1 MKSYLRILFI
11 ALVLFPSTVVA
22 GDFTCNIQGDIVSS
36 YLWRGMPQ
44 AGFSMQPSVT
54 LAYKGLSLSAGGNVE
69 LTKDGQ
75 RELDW
80 NLDYNITD
88 NLCLE
93 ISDNWSVVGGNSKG
107 YFYYRKDTEHS
118 WEARVTYTLPIEKF
132 PLSLSWGT
140 MFAGNDFNDNGKRAF
155 SSYFILSY
163 PFKIKMID
171 MGIDV
176 GMSPYK
182 SQGMYV
188 CNSFSV
194 NQIAA
199 KASYT
204 VNACKHLSI
213 PIYTQLVANP
223 ATNNIYFVLGVAVAT
238 DF

>member
-1 MKSYLRILFI
+1 MKSYIKLLVIVLCVLPSK
-11 ALVLFPSTVVA
+11 ALA

-36 YLWRGMPQ
+36 HVWRGMYQ
-44 AGFSMQPSVT
+44 AGFSMQPSVK
-54 LAYKGLSLSAGGNVE
+54 LAYKGLSLSEWGNAE

-75 RELDW
+75 REVDW
-80 NLDYNITD
+80 YLDYNITD
-88 NLCLE
+88 NLCIE
-93 ISDNWSVVGGNSKG
+93 ISDNWSIVGKSKG

-118 WEARVTYTLPIEKF
+118 WEGRVTYTLPIKKF
-132 PLSLSWGT
+132 PLTLSWGT

-155 SSYFILSY
+155 SSYFILTY

-171 MGIDV
+171 MTIDV

-182 SQGMYV
+182 SQGMYG
-188 CNSFSV
+188 CDGFSL

-204 VNACKHLSI
+204 VNPCKHLSI

-223 ATNNIYFVLGVAVAT
+223 ATNNLYFVLGVAIAT